1 MNQLANILPTVC
13 WAEVV
18 KFSRFSCIILL
29 AKHRISSVDS
39 WWTDWSWTNGLQC
52 HFSAS
57 REIEV
62 MQMHCTDQYG
72 PPHWCITASPVHY
85 STWVTILVQVTN
97 ANSPFA
103 LDFLC
108 PRRGSS
114 ISRACPDHQHD
125 WSDSV
130 WRAPLRY
137 NHCFSCG
144 FSFWSTQT
152 CVQVS
157 SCYHIG
163 CLREKHTGAGH
174 GAWLGHSKT
183 QLSQNDSIAD
193 NPGVSL
199 DKWPQVEFVYKSP
212 QSLQY

>member
-1 MNQLANILPTVC
+1 M
-13 WAEVV
+13 
-18 KFSRFSCIILL
+18 LL
-29 AKHRISSVDS
+29 VKHRISSVDS
-39 WWTDWSWTNGLQC
+39 WWTDWSWTNDLQC

-57 REIEV
+57 WEIEV
-62 MQMHCTDQYG
+62 MQMHCTNLYG

-144 FSFWSTQT
+144 FSFWCAQT

-157 SCYHIG
+157 SCYHIP
-163 CLREKHTGAGH
+163 CLRENTQALATGLAGSQQNTVF
-174 GAWLGHSKT
+174 AEWLYSVH
-183 QLSQNDSIAD
+183 
-193 NPGVSL
+193 PGCFFGQMATSRICI
-199 DKWPQVEFVYKSP
+199 
-212 QSLQY
+212 